1 MFLLDTAILID
12 LYGSRAPGAQAGAAA
27 WAARTS
33 RDRLFI
39 SVLALAELEGMHAS
53 AARKGQ
59 GVATALRSWIDS
71 QVLPV
76 FEGHI
81 LPIDAA
87 VAAKRRDVA
96 IDGERNA
103 LIAATAL
110 VHGLTL
116 VTFDQPAFKRAR
128 IRVIDPRSI
137 DGEEAMETPDWRMA
151 SRRKPQWLRGLF
163 IRG

>member
-1 MFLLDTAILID
+1 MFLLDTSILLD
-12 LYGSRAPGAQAGAAA
+12 LYGSRSRGGEAGAAA

-39 SVLALAELEGMHAS
+39 SALTIAELEGMHAR

-59 GVATALRSWIDS
+59 GVATALRQWIDT

-76 FEGHI
+76 FDGHV
-81 LPIDAA
+81 LAIDAA
-87 VAAKRRDVA
+87 VAGKRGE
-96 IDGERNA
+96 IMIEGERDA

-116 VTFDQPAFKRAR
+116 VTFDKPAFKRAR
-128 IRVIDPRSI
+128 VRSIDPRSD
-137 DGEEAMETPDWRMA
+137 DGEEAIEAPDWRMA